1 MSDHPSLLHNMST
14 PPRSVITYGGLSDL
28 NSKSRF
34 GVSGLGGR
42 PKVFGRFVAFR
53 LSKGLRVRSAKLILD
68 RLGKEAGSNAE
79 ETLLGLIER
88 RASELPLPDG
98 CVAKPCEESH
108 PSPWPDE
115 LAALAIITKSS
126 ANVWLRGK
134 VPSLSSL
141 RDRGAVSLLLPPN
154 FKVHIPE
161 ASK

>member
-1 MSDHPSLLHNMST
+1 MSDHPSLLHNMSA
-14 PPRSVITYGGLSDL
+14 PPRTVITYGGLSDL
-28 NSKSRF
+28 ASKSGF
-34 GVSGLGGR
+34 GDAGIGR
-42 PKVFGRFVAFR
+42 HATVFGRFVAFR
-53 LSKGLRVRSAKLILD
+53 LPKSLRVRSAKLILE
-68 RLGKEAGSNAE
+68 RLGKEVGSNAE

-134 VPSLSSL
+134 LPSLSSL
-141 RDRGAVSLLLPPN
+141 QDRGAVSLLLPPN
-154 FKVHIPE
+154 FEVHIPE
-161 ASK
+161 GLK

>member
-1 MSDHPSLLHNMST
+1 MSDRASLLHNMST
-14 PPRSVITYGGLSDL
+14 PPRSIITYGGLSDL
-28 NSKSRF
+28 TSKSRF
-34 GVSGLGGR
+34 GVAGLCGH

-53 LSKGLRVRSAKLILD
+53 LSKGLRVRSAKLILE

-141 RDRGAVSLLLPPN
+141 RDRGAISLLLPPS
-154 FKVHIPE
+154 FKAHILE
-161 ASK
+161 TSK